1 MFEVEDEK
9 LGRLK
14 IFNVSEAR
22 AQFAHVLKEGAKVVI
37 TRHGRP
43 SKILINYEEYLSL
56 MKAPPSEKSVP
67 LPPPNPVRQPS
78 LASAP
83 LPGRWTEEDLDQIVQ
98 TITHSLSTRRV
109 TSKQR

>member
-43 SKILINYEEYLSL
+43 SKILINYEEYLAL
-56 MKAPPSEKSVP
+56 MKVPSQEKAVPASPAPSVRTP
-67 LPPPNPVRQPS
+67 
-78 LASAP
+78 SAP

-98 TITHSLSTRRV
+98 TITHSLSTRKV
-109 TSKQR
+109 TTKQR